1 MPSSLTSIV
10 LQLVGGN
17 ILYCEMKEA
26 SVDKLLNTEE
36 QFIEVFHQGTAV
48 RVNKVNIL
56 IARERIHHVA

>member
-1 MPSSLTSIV
+1 MPNTLTSIA

-17 ILYCEMKEA
+17 VLYCEMKET
-26 SVDKLLNTEE
+26 SVGKLLNTEE
-36 QFIEVFHQGTAV
+36 QFIEVFHQGVAV